1 MREQGKQRKLIDRWA
16 EDKNPVG
23 TDPNYKYDKNLY
35 NQPVKFR
42 DLSHMSM
49 KDALELM
56 DKEEKAKK
64 KDNIDRIE
72 EV

>member
-23 TDPNYKYDKNLY
+23 TDPNYKYDKSLFGK
-35 NQPVKFR
+35 PVEYEDCSGMTIAEVLER
-42 DLSHMSM
+42 DA
-49 KDALELM
+49 K
-56 DKEEKAKK
+56 KAKK
-64 KDNIDRIE
+64 KTNIDHIE